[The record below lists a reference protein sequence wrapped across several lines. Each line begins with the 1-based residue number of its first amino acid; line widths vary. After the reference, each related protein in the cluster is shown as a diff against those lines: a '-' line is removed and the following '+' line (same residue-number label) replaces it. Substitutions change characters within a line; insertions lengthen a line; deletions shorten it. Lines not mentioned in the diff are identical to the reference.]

1 MKTSNAKF
9 LNKLA
14 LISTVAIIAATGV
27 SAQADT
33 TTKDLEVSANVIKS
47 CIITTTPLA
56 FGAYNPVTSATLD
69 ATGNINVACTN
80 GTAGAYITL
89 SEGENSLDSINRRLT
104 DGTNFLPYTLSS
116 DSNRSQVWL
125 PSTQIPLDTF
135 TATTQDTI
143 VYGRIASNQ
152 NVPVGDYSDT
162 VVVTVTF

>member
-1 MKTSNAKF
+1 
-9 LNKLA
+9 
-14 LISTVAIIAATGV
+14 
-27 SAQADT
+27 
-33 TTKDLEVSANVIKS
+33 

-104 DGTNFLPYTLSS
+104 DGANFLPYTLSS

-125 PSTQIPLDTF
+125 PS
-135 TATTQDTI
+135 
-143 VYGRIASNQ
+143 
-152 NVPVGDYSDT
+152 
-162 VVVTVTF
+162 

>member
-33 TTKDLEVSANVIKS
+33 NTKDLEVSANVIKS

-56 FGAYNPVTSATLD
+56 FGAYNPVTSDPLD

-89 SEGENSLDSINRRLT
+89 SEGENSLDSIRRLT

-125 PSTQIPLDTF
+125 PSTQILLKTF